1 MRGQRRSAP
10 PRARRRFGQHFL
22 VDEAI
27 LRKVVEAFG
36 PRSGEAILE
45 IGPGRGALTAE
56 ILRSVERI
64 AAVEIDRDLAALLRG
79 RFGPGRLVL
88 LEENVLTLPLAA
100 IAPALGFAPATRL
113 AVVGNLPYNVSKP
126 IALKLVEERSSVGR
140 SILMFQREVADRL
153 TARPGSKAYG
163 PLTLLVGF
171 AYEVSRL
178 FDVPP
183 RAFRP
188 RPEVHSTVTSWV
200 TRPER
205 QSSAI
210 MATPIK
216 ACLAACF
223 AHRRRTLANNLRA
236 ALPGGEEQSRQLLN
250 DTGLDGSL
258 RAEQLQPEAFV
269 ELAARWPRAAQSG

>member
-10 PRARRRFGQHFL
+10 PLARRRFGQHFL
-22 VDEAI
+22 VDETV
-27 LRKVVEAFG
+27 LRRIVEAFG

-56 ILRSVERI
+56 ILRRVERM
-64 AAVEIDRDLAALLRG
+64 AAVEIDRDLAALLRD
-79 RFGPGRLVL
+79 RFGPGKLAL
-88 LEENVLTLPLAA
+88 LEEDVLTLPLAA
-100 IAPALGFAPATRL
+100 IAPMLGFAPATPL
-113 AVVGNLPYNVSKP
+113 AIVGNLPYNVSKP
-126 IALKLVEERSSVGR
+126 IALKLVEERSGVGR
-140 SILMFQREVADRL
+140 SVLMFQREVADRL

-188 RPEVHSTVTSWV
+188 RPEVHSTVTAWKP
-200 TRPER
+200 RPEP
-205 QSSAI
+205 QSAAV

-216 ACLAACF
+216 ACLAGCF
-223 AHRRRTLANNLRA
+223 AHRRRTLLNNLRA
-236 ALPGGEEQSRQLLN
+236 ALPGGEEQARQILS
-250 DTGLDGSL
+250 DVGLDGSL
-258 RAEQLQPEAFV
+258 RAEQLQPEVFL
-269 ELAARWPRAAQSG
+269 ELAVRWPEPR